1 MQPGESRHPARCGD
15 AMFESL
21 LKMLFGAE
29 PNRAGPVLQADEA
42 QLAQAA
48 LMFHVIAAD
57 GIVTAGER
65 SRLETALARGFGLDA
80 AQAAELVEAARRADA
95 EAVDLYSFTRT
106 LKRDLDA
113 EARLEL
119 IRRLWQMVYADGDV
133 HEFEDN
139 IVWRVAE
146 LLDVD
151 ARARMEIKQR
161 VRSEEGNA

>member
-1 MQPGESRHPARCGD
+1 
-15 AMFESL
+15 MFEAL
-21 LKMLFGAE
+21 KKMLFGPEQSKA
-29 PNRAGPVLQADEA
+29 ASAAYAADEN

-57 GIVTAGER
+57 GIVTPQER
-65 SRLETALARGFGLDA
+65 RRLENLVADRFGLDP
-80 AQAAELVEAARRADA
+80 AQARSLVDEARTADA

-106 LKRDLDA
+106 LKRDLDSD
-113 EARLEL
+113 ARLEL
-119 IRRLWQMVYADGDV
+119 IRGLWQMVYADGDV

-151 ARARMEIKQR
+151 ARARMELKQQ
-161 VRSEEGNA
+161 VRTEEEEEDE